1 MKESIDLIWKTLKNY
16 YWLLVIPVFV
26 FLYFK
31 TLQNERE
38 LDNSFKFTFA
48 RVNYTSS
55 VYKKYSKRSYHYEFF
70 VEGKKYV
77 GSSSAYISD
86 DIKIGNFYQV
96 KFASNDPGNNK
107 IDFTTQYY
115 QIISGFE
122 SKKIDT
128 SYIEVSKYKVDS
140 VDLKNR
146 FNRVKALIEN

>member
-1 MKESIDLIWKTLKNY
+1 MNKSIDYIWKAIKNY
-16 YWLLVIPVFV
+16 YWLLVIPIFV
-26 FLYFK
+26 FFYVES
-31 TLQNERE
+31 LQEERE
-38 LDNSFKFTFA
+38 LNKLYK
-48 RVNYTSS
+48 YTYAQVIHSS
-55 VYKKYSKRSYHYEFF
+55 PVYKKYSKRSYHYEFF

-96 KFASNDPGNNK
+96 KFASNNPSNNK
-107 IDFTTQYY
+107 IDFITQYY

-122 SKKIDT
+122 SDKIDT

-146 FNRVKALIEN
+146 LNRVKALIEK